1 MPGGKPLRLGPFV
14 GGLNTASDP
23 TAIADAELV
32 ECENFELDID
42 GSLVSRPPMQ
52 EIEGHTSFTERIV
65 VLCEAIFSGNH
76 YLIGSNINGVFHYL
90 NGAWTLITSTFKAT
104 AAVQYADKV
113 YLIAHP
119 SAANPGG
126 KWDPT
131 GGFTAVAAIPK
142 GGACTIH
149 KERLFVVPG
158 IDATVNTSRLTFSD
172 TGNFDS
178 WPGANFID
186 IGQGDGTKLLDL
198 IVYQDNILL
207 FKDQTSYVLAYD
219 VRPTDAVMR
228 KVSESIG
235 VEGQHCVISFENQVY
250 VLHNGW
256 VYEIINL
263 DFHRLNTKTPFVL
276 DQTSPSPFSASE
288 SICLAIMGDR
298 LVVRFYSKT
307 YVYGLKTR
315 TWGEWKSVKDKLHYF
330 GPIVTVR
337 KSTSDEYYA
346 GSAITAFKSLVKLI
360 DIQTASDKET
370 VLDPI
375 PATTDSYTRA
385 SVDSWGNATT
395 GEAWTNILA
404 PNTAYQVNGSEGVIS
419 ISAIS
424 SARRVAIAKSLIN
437 SDVTIMVKPTVL
449 ATGAANGQII
459 VDLETRRVDDN
470 NKYICR
476 IYFDPA
482 GANVYMEIR
491 KVVAGVE
498 SVAVAGTGFGAYV
511 ANEQFG
517 IRFRVNG
524 TSLRAR
530 LWRVAGSSEPTGWHI
545 SGTDANIS
553 ASGNTAVSAQLGA
566 GNTNPLP
573 VAVNFDNLA
582 IGDLT
587 NLTADITCSIKTKNF
602 DMAASAQFKRLWWW
616 GVDVIS
622 NRDITGIASPVVVS
636 FDVTWDML
644 AAYSWDDLETWDQPL
659 TEISSVATVVATGTG
674 TARRFAKFL
683 KSLRYRQINF
693 EVRLLTDGSTVDGP
707 ARTFTITIVT
717 ETKQGVSKAIS

>member
-1 MPGGKPLRLGPFV
+1 
-14 GGLNTASDP
+14 
-23 TAIADAELV
+23 
-32 ECENFELDID
+32 
-42 GSLVSRPPMQ
+42 MQ
-52 EIEGHTSFTERIV
+52 EIDGHTSFTERIV

-76 YLIGSNINGVFHYL
+76 YLIGSNTNGVFHYL
-90 NGAWTLITSTFKAT
+90 DGSWTLITSTFKAT
-104 AAVQYADKV
+104 AAVQYADKI
-113 YLIAHP
+113 YMIAHP

-126 KWDPT
+126 KWDPV

-158 IDATVNTSRLTFSD
+158 LDATTNTSRLTFSD

-178 WPGANFID
+178 WPGSNFID

-219 VRPTDAVMR
+219 VRPTDAVVR

-263 DFHRLNTKTPFVL
+263 DFHRLNVKTPFIL
-276 DQTSPSPFSASE
+276 DQTSPSSFAAE
-288 SICLAIMGDR
+288 SVCLATMGDR
-298 LVVRFYSKT
+298 LIVRFYSRT

-330 GPIVTVR
+330 GPVVTVR
-337 KSTSDEYYA
+337 KTTGDEFYA
-346 GSAITAFKSLVKLI
+346 GSAITAFKSLIKLI

-370 VLDPI
+370 VLDPV
-375 PATTDSYTRA
+375 PATTDSYTR
-385 SVDSWGNATT
+385 SVTDAWGNATT
-395 GEAWTNILA
+395 GELWTNILT
-404 PNTAYQVNGSEGVIS
+404 PNTAYQVNGTEGVIS
-419 ISAIS
+419 ISAVN
-424 SARRVAIAKSLIN
+424 SARRVAIAKSLVN
-437 SDVTIMVKPTVL
+437 SDVTIMIKPTVL
-449 ATGAANGQII
+449 ALGASII

-476 IYFDPA
+476 VFFEP
-482 GANVYMEIR
+482 GGTNFSMEIR
-491 KVVAGVE
+491 KVVGGVD
-498 SVAVAGTGFGAYV
+498 SIAVSGTSFGSYV

-524 TSLRAR
+524 TSLKAR
-530 LWRVAGSSEPTGWHI
+530 LWRVASVSEPSGWHL
-545 SGTDANIS
+545 SGTDSNIV
-553 ASGNTAVSAQLGA
+553 AAGNIAVSALLNT
-566 GNTNPLP
+566 GNTNTLP
-573 VAVNFDNLA
+573 VAINFDNLA
-582 IGDLT
+582 IGDLN
-587 NLTADITCSIKTKNF
+587 NLTANITCLAKTKNF
-602 DMAASAQFKRLWWW
+602 DMAVSSQFKRLWWW

-622 NRDITGIASPVVVS
+622 NRDIRGIASPIVVS
-636 FDVTWDML
+636 FNVTWDML
-644 AAYSWDDLETWDQPL
+644 ASYSWDDLKTWDQPL
-659 TEISSVATVVATGTG
+659 TEISSIDTVVASGTG
-674 TARRFAKFL
+674 TARRFVKFP

-693 EVRLLTDGSTVDGP
+693 QVELVTDGSTGDGP
-707 ARTFTITIVT
+707 ARVFTISIVT
-717 ETKQGVSKAIS
+717 ETKQVVSKAIS